1 MVHVDKH
8 RQFLGTLIPF
18 TRNPCKSLA
27 NGCLFTQFIVFI
39 CVLFVLPT
47 AHPVTQFNMNYAVVS
62 VGGIFLIVGLTWI
75 FWGRHHFI
83 GSVHTN
89 SDIVEEGTA
98 VSISSGDK

>member
-62 VGGIFLIVGLTWI
+62 VGGIFFNCRPDLDLLGATSLYRVRPHEL
-75 FWGRHHFI
+75 RYC
-83 GSVHTN
+83 
-89 SDIVEEGTA
+89 
-98 VSISSGDK
+98 